1 MEKENITVQN
11 IKVLDRK
18 YGIQNLLKDF
28 TSQQQMLQEP
38 EIIILNTM
46 ICLTLENMCYQN
58 IVAMENV
65 DSLMHSETLL

>member
-46 ICLTLENMCYQN
+46 ICLTLENMYYQN